1 MDKELRIINLN
12 VEIVVNADKNIS
24 TDEIIQELN
33 YSFSSFDEN
42 VEVIDTEIIDEI

>member
-12 VEIVVNADKNIS
+12 VKIVVNADKNIS

>member
-12 VEIVVNADKNIS
+12 VKIVVNADKNIS

-42 VEVIDTEIIDEI
+42 VKVIDTEIIDEI